1 MAETSSFK
9 VIIAGGGIAGLT
21 LANCLQH
28 ADIDYVILEARDVVA
43 PNVGASIGMFSNGG
57 RILDQ
62 LGVYDDILAQTEPT
76 KWMSNW
82 KDGKLILRKDAPQL
96 LQARYVYPSG
106 CGTKR
111 GYVYVT
117 FRTGYPITFG
127 DRQMVLQ
134 ALYDGI
140 RKKSNVLVNK
150 RVASVDHSKKG
161 VTVHCTDGSKYDGDV
176 AIGADG
182 VHSMIRHEMWR
193 IAGITEPGRI
203 SKEEKDSESQVM
215 IDSTLLMPQL

>member
-82 KDGKLILRKDAPQL
+82 KDGKLI
-96 LQARYVYPSG
+96 
-106 CGTKR
+106 
-111 GYVYVT
+111 
-117 FRTGYPITFG
+117 
-127 DRQMVLQ
+127 
-134 ALYDGI
+134 
-140 RKKSNVLVNK
+140 
-150 RVASVDHSKKG
+150 
-161 VTVHCTDGSKYDGDV
+161 
-176 AIGADG
+176 
-182 VHSMIRHEMWR
+182 
-193 IAGITEPGRI
+193 
-203 SKEEKDSESQVM
+203 
-215 IDSTLLMPQL
+215 